1 MQRLDQWNEL
11 YVCMYIHSPIP
22 IPQKHGTQ
30 IVPKILHW
38 RLVCFGVYDA
48 DSCANPQTIMWAY
61 TGRTVISVQ
70 CNIGI
75 MNWGL
80 LHVVGKKPVF
90 TFHKSYDDFDS
101 LQMLLPWMGNVG
113 IYFITNLNLRQ
124 LTLGWV
130 GNPCIFL
137 SNNCWLCLDV
147 LKLVM
152 REVVP
157 CINIPLHNSFQK
169 QLHGTVFLKSSSMW
183 CHVVW

>member
-1 MQRLDQWNEL
+1 VFVLFYFTVLSCACIFLCALCCLTFIGMFHIHMQLMQRLDQWNEL

-124 LTLGWV
+124 LTLG
-130 GNPCIFL
+130 
-137 SNNCWLCLDV
+137 
-147 LKLVM
+147 
-152 REVVP
+152 
-157 CINIPLHNSFQK
+157 
-169 QLHGTVFLKSSSMW
+169 
-183 CHVVW
+183 